1 MQENPLIMYNRR
13 PPTYVSLPSG
23 GKHYAQPPKLTVD
36 GELAVYPLTAKQEL
50 LLKSPDS
57 LLNGESIFQVLRHV
71 TPDIPNPHEVPLC
84 DLEAILIA
92 MRLISYG
99 SNMDV
104 EVPCPKC
111 KKNNTRTVD
120 LQTYVANVKPLQDKY
135 TVKMPNDLVVYLRPR
150 SIKQNIAESLV
161 NLEQERMVLSVAD
174 ESKSI
179 EERTD
184 IYNKSMAYLTE
195 KSVQNL
201 AGYIYK
207 VDTPDGQTFSDAEM
221 IYQWVDQISIDE
233 FKLIDAEVKRIDQA
247 GIDTKI
253 KIECENEE
261 CKHIFDDRLQFDPS
275 RFFAVGF

>member
-1 MQENPLIMYNRR
+1 
-13 PPTYVSLPSG
+13 
-23 GKHYAQPPKLTVD
+23 
-36 GELAVYPLTAKQEL
+36 
-50 LLKSPDS
+50 
-57 LLNGESIFQVLRHV
+57 
-71 TPDIPNPHEVPLC
+71 
-84 DLEAILIA
+84 
-92 MRLISYG
+92 
-99 SNMDV
+99 
-104 EVPCPKC
+104 
-111 KKNNTRTVD
+111 
-120 LQTYVANVKPLQDKY
+120 
-135 TVKMPNDLVVYLRPR
+135 
-150 SIKQNIAESLV
+150 LV

-179 EERTD
+179 EERTE

-233 FKLIDAEVKRIDQA
+233 FKLIDAEVKSIDQA

-253 KIECENEE
+253 KIECENQE
-261 CKHIFDDRLQFDPS
+261 CKHTFDDRLQFDPS

>member
-23 GKHYAQPPKLTVD
+23 GKHYTSPPKLTVD

-57 LLNGESIFQVLRHV
+57 LLNGESMFQVLKHV

-99 SNMDV
+99 QQLDV
-104 EVPCPKC
+104 EMSCPKC
-111 KKNNTRTVD
+111 KQNNIRTVN
-120 LQTYVANVKPLQDKY
+120 LQEFIAKVRPLDNKY
-135 TVKMPNDLVVYLRPR
+135 TVKLPSDLVVYLRPR
-150 SIKQNIAESLV
+150 TIKQNIQESLV
-161 NLEQERMVLSVAD
+161 SLEQERMVLSVAD
-174 ESKSI
+174 ETKSV
-179 EERTD
+179 EERAEL
-184 IYNKSMAYLTE
+184 YNKSMAYLTE

-201 AGYIYK
+201 TGYIYK
-207 VDTPDGQTFSDAEM
+207 VETPDGQSFDDNDT

-233 FKLIDAEVKRIDQA
+233 FKMIDAQVKKIDQA
-247 GIDTKI
+247 GIDSKI
-253 KIECENEE
+253 KVVCENEQ
-261 CKHIFDDRLQFDPS
+261 CKNEFEDRLQFDPS

>member
-23 GKHYAQPPKLTVD
+23 GKHYSVPPKLTVD

-57 LLNGESIFQVLRHV
+57 LLNGESMFQVLKHV
-71 TPDIPNPHEVPLC
+71 APDIQDPYQVPLC

-92 MRLISYG
+92 MRLVSYG
-99 SNMDV
+99 PTLDV
-104 EVPCPKC
+104 DLSCPRC
-111 KKNNTRTVD
+111 KQNNVRTVN
-120 LQTYVANVKPLQDKY
+120 LQQFIAKVQPLADKY
-135 TVKMPNDLVVYLRPR
+135 TVKLPNDLVVYLRPR
-150 SIKQNIAESLV
+150 NIKQNIQESLV
-161 NLEQERMVLSVAD
+161 TLEQERMVLSVSD
-174 ESKSI
+174 ETKSV
-179 EERTD
+179 EERAEL
-184 IYNKSMAYLTE
+184 YNKSMAYLTE

-207 VDTPDGQTFSDAEM
+207 VETPDGKSFDDHAT
-221 IYQWVDQISIDE
+221 IYEWVDQISIDE
-233 FKLIDAEVKRIDQA
+233 FKLIDAQVKKIDQA

-253 KIECENEE
+253 KVVCENEE
-261 CKHIFDDRLQFDPS
+261 CKHEFEDRLQFDPS

>member
-23 GKHYAQPPKLTVD
+23 GKHYAIPPKLTVD

-57 LLNGESIFQVLRHV
+57 LLNGESMFQVLKHV
-71 TPDIPNPHEVPLC
+71 APDIQDPYQVPLC

-92 MRLISYG
+92 MRLVSYG
-99 SNMDV
+99 PSLDV
-104 EVPCPKC
+104 DLSCPRC
-111 KKNNTRTVD
+111 KQNNVRTVN
-120 LQTYVANVKPLQDKY
+120 LQQFIAKVQPLADKY
-135 TVKMPNDLVVYLRPR
+135 TVKLPNDLVVYLRPR
-150 SIKQNIAESLV
+150 NIKQNIQESLV
-161 NLEQERMVLSVAD
+161 TLEQERMVLSVSD
-174 ESKSI
+174 ETKSV
-179 EERTD
+179 EERAEL
-184 IYNKSMAYLTE
+184 YNKSMAYLTE

-207 VDTPDGQTFSDAEM
+207 VETPDGKSFDDHAT
-221 IYQWVDQISIDE
+221 IYEWVDQISIDE
-233 FKLIDAEVKRIDQA
+233 FKLIDAQVKKIDQA

-253 KIECENEE
+253 KVVCESEE
-261 CKHIFDDRLQFDPS
+261 CKHEFEDRLQFDPS

>member
-23 GKHYAQPPKLTVD
+23 GKHYAIPPKLTVD

-57 LLNGESIFQVLRHV
+57 LLNGESMFQVLKHV
-71 TPDIPNPHEVPLC
+71 APDIQDPYQVPLC

-92 MRLISYG
+92 MRLVSYG
-99 SNMDV
+99 PTLDV
-104 EVPCPKC
+104 DLSCPRC
-111 KKNNTRTVD
+111 KQNNVRTVN
-120 LQTYVANVKPLQDKY
+120 LQQFIAKVQPLADKY
-135 TVKMPNDLVVYLRPR
+135 TVKLPNDLVVYLRPR
-150 SIKQNIAESLV
+150 NIKQNIQESLV
-161 NLEQERMVLSVAD
+161 TLEQERMVLSVSD
-174 ESKSI
+174 ETKSV
-179 EERTD
+179 EERAEL
-184 IYNKSMAYLTE
+184 YNKSMAYLTE

-207 VDTPDGQTFSDAEM
+207 VETPDGKSFDDHAT
-221 IYQWVDQISIDE
+221 IYEWVDQISIDE
-233 FKLIDAEVKRIDQA
+233 FKLIDAQVKKIDQA

-253 KIECENEE
+253 KVVCENEE
-261 CKHIFDDRLQFDPS
+261 CKHEFEDRLQFDPS

>member
-23 GKHYAQPPKLTVD
+23 GKHYAIPPKLTVD

-57 LLNGESIFQVLRHV
+57 LLNGESMFQVLKHV
-71 TPDIPNPHEVPLC
+71 APDIQDPYQVPLC

-92 MRLISYG
+92 MRLVSYG
-99 SNMDV
+99 PTLDV
-104 EVPCPKC
+104 DLSCPRC
-111 KKNNTRTVD
+111 KQNNVRTVN
-120 LQTYVANVKPLQDKY
+120 LQQFIAKVQPLADKY
-135 TVKMPNDLVVYLRPR
+135 TVKLPNDLVVYLRPR
-150 SIKQNIAESLV
+150 NIKQNIQESLV
-161 NLEQERMVLSVAD
+161 TLEQERMVLSVSD
-174 ESKSI
+174 ETKSV
-179 EERTD
+179 EERAEL
-184 IYNKSMAYLTE
+184 YNKSMAYLTE

-207 VDTPDGQTFSDAEM
+207 VETPDGKSFDDHAT
-221 IYQWVDQISIDE
+221 IYEWVDQISIDE
-233 FKLIDAEVKRIDQA
+233 FKLIDAQVKKIDQA

-253 KIECENEE
+253 KVVCESEE
-261 CKHIFDDRLQFDPS
+261 CKHEFEDRLQFDPS